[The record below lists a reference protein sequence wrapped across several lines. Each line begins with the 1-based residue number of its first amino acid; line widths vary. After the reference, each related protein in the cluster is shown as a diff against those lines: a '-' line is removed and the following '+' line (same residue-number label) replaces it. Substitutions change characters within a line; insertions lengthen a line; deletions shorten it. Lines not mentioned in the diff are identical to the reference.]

1 MDTGYKD
8 KNNIEIKLG
17 DKVKI
22 SCNPYHGIY
31 EVKFGEYT
39 LKPFSKKQIEVPHL
53 GFYLSNGKNVIS
65 FLHVLKQPTD
75 SFASTHSI
83 EVIESKFEPNEID
96 IMDIINELVSNGI
109 SVRLEYKI
117 QTRESSFIVDGFY
130 KSGEVNLVKQDGKV
144 IAHARYDEKTEIDSL
159 RDIVELNYNWWLKS
173 KERFEGWKN
182 PDPKWIPLLEKF
194 NFITRKT
201 ETVTTWEAH

>member
-1 MDTGYKD
+1 MDKKIKIMNTGYKD

-53 GFYLSNGKNVIS
+53 GFYLSNGKDIVS

-75 SFASTHSI
+75 AFASTHSI
-83 EVIESKFEPNEID
+83 EVIESN
-96 IMDIINELVSNGI
+96 INIKTDVSDLIYDLFSNGI
-109 SVRLEYKI
+109 LVRSEYNVQAEKPEFVI
-117 QTRESSFIVDGFY
+117 GGFY
-130 KSGEVNLVKQDGKV
+130 KSGDVRLIEDNGKL
-144 IAHARYDEKTEIDSL
+144 IAHARYDEKTEISSL
-159 RDIVELNYNWWLKS
+159 RDIVELNYNWWTTYRALYL
-173 KERFEGWKN
+173 RIRRW
-182 PDPKWIPLLEKF
+182 
-194 NFITRKT
+194 TR
-201 ETVTTWEAH
+201 WRR